1 MQIPPDPNS
10 KRSRRSE
17 AKRIATSSAMRSAK
31 KKWREANKP
40 VDGFY
45 ICWLCEQP
53 VAEDKVSLD
62 HVAPLHLYPEYAT
75 NISNLKPSH
84 KHCNQQR
91 GQEAKAR
98 LVFRFGRQRQPKG
111 LIHSFRKR

>member
-1 MQIPPDPNS
+1 MVPPDPNS

-17 AKRIATSSAMRSAK
+17 AKRIATSGAMRTAK

-45 ICWLCEQP
+45 ICWLCKQP
-53 VAEDKVSLD
+53 VHEDKVTLD

-75 NISNLKPSH
+75 DISNLRPSH
-84 KHCNQQR
+84 EHCNQQR
-91 GQEAKAR
+91 GQPAHVRLVKRFGKAR
-98 LVFRFGRQRQPKG
+98 AK
-111 LIHSFRKR
+111 